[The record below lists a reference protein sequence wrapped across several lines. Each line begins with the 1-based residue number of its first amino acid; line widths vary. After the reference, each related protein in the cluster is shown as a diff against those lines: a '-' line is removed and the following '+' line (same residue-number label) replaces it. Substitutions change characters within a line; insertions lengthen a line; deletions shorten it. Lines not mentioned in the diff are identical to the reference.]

1 MSAPHHDTRI
11 INGTPWLLFGSFA
24 GWSPKFLKQGHLN
37 DLPLSVKPNHLD
49 SMLDVMQA
57 LLRRPL
63 RHGVATPARA
73 DDPVAGRRT
82 VRRARVVP

>member
-1 MSAPHHDTRI
+1 VYGFPPLGAPPMSAPHHDTRI

-49 SMLDVMQA
+49 SMLDVGLSQTS
-57 LLRRPL
+57 LVKYLIGQLRL
-63 RHGVATPARA
+63 SEA
-73 DDPVAGRRT
+73 DV
-82 VRRARVVP
+82 

>member
-49 SMLDVMQA
+49 SMLDVGLSQTS
-57 LLRRPL
+57 LVKYLIGQLRLSKPTCEC
-63 RHGVATPARA
+63 AA
-73 DDPVAGRRT
+73 
-82 VRRARVVP
+82 